1 MKPSESNF
9 KFALGIDISKA
20 DYHAAIQCIV
30 TGDFLSR
37 SKFPNT
43 PEGHAKLL
51 AWLISH
57 IGADLSVHA
66 CMEATGSYGE
76 SLADFLH
83 GKVAK
88 LSVVNPRAIKAHGD
102 SDLRRCKSD
111 PADARLIADF
121 CRVKKPVEW
130 TPTSPTIRAI
140 KAISR
145 HINGLKKDITREG
158 NRLEITSDKT
168 VAKSLK
174 THIDWMKKQ
183 ITKLEA
189 ELEKAIKSDEGNSRD
204 HKLLLSI
211 PGIETKTAACLMA
224 ELPDIT
230 LLENARQLAAYAGT
244 TPRIFQTGTS
254 GKTRT
259 PMSKAGNKHLR
270 KCLFFPAM
278 TAIRYNPICKAFA
291 ARLAAEGKP
300 SIVIVGAVMT
310 KLLHIIYGV
319 LKHGQPFNPNHLKK
333 AEITS

>member
-1 MKPSESNF
+1 MKPTKSNF
-9 KFALGIDISKA
+9 KFYLGIDISKA
-20 DYHAAIQCIV
+20 DYHVAIQCFE
-30 TGDFLSR
+30 TWDFISR
-37 SKFPNT
+37 SKFANT

-57 IGADLSVHA
+57 IGTDLPIHA

-76 SLADFLH
+76 PLADFLH
-83 GKVAK
+83 GKVAR

-121 CRVKKPVEW
+121 CRVKKPLEW
-130 TPTSPTIRAI
+130 TPASPAMRAI

-158 NRLEITSDKT
+158 NRLETTSDKT

-174 THIDWMKKQ
+174 MHIAWMKKQ
-183 ITKLEA
+183 IAKLET
-189 ELEKAIKSDEGNSRD
+189 ELKKAIESDTEKGRD

-211 PGIETKTAACLMA
+211 PGIGLKTAASLMA
-224 ELPDIT
+224 ELPDIS

-259 PMSKAGNKHLR
+259 PMSKAGNRHLR

-333 AEITS
+333 AEITP

>member
-1 MKPSESNF
+1 MKPTKSNH
-9 KFALGIDISKA
+9 KFTLGIDISKA
-20 DYHAAIQCIV
+20 DYHVAIQCCES
-30 TGDFLSR
+30 GDFLSR
-37 SKFPNT
+37 SKFANT
-43 PEGHAKLL
+43 AEGHEKLL

-57 IGADLSVHA
+57 IGKDLPVHA

-130 TPTSPTIRAI
+130 IPASPAMRAI

-145 HINGLKKDITREG
+145 QINSLKKDITRSS
-158 NRLEITSDKT
+158 NRLETTTDKT

-174 THIDWMKKQ
+174 AHIAWLKKQ
-183 ITKLEA
+183 VKSLEA
-189 ELEKAIKSDEGNSRD
+189 ELEKSIKSDEENERN

-211 PGIETKTAACLMA
+211 PGIGAKTAASLMA
-224 ELPDIT
+224 ELPDIS

-244 TPRIFQTGTS
+244 TPRISQSGTS

-259 PMSKAGNKHLR
+259 PMSKAGNRHLR

-278 TAIRYNPICKAFA
+278 TAIRYNTICKDFA
-291 ARLAAEGKP
+291 ARLAAQGKP
-300 SIVIVGAVMT
+300 SIVIIGAVMN

-319 LKHGQPFNPNHLKK
+319 LKHGQPFNPNHHKK
-333 AEITS
+333 AEITA

>member
-1 MKPSESNF
+1 MKPSESNHNF
-9 KFALGIDISKA
+9 CLGIDISKA
-20 DYHAAIQCIV
+20 DYCVALQSV
-30 TGDFLSR
+30 GTGKVIAR
-37 SKFPNT
+37 SKFTNT
-43 PEGHAKLL
+43 AEGHSKLHQ
-51 AWLISH
+51 WLLTNTSP
-57 IGADLSVHA
+57 DLPIHA

-76 SLADFLH
+76 MLADSLH

-121 CRVKKPVEW
+121 CMVKKPMEW
-130 TPTSPTIRAI
+130 TPPSPQKRAI

-145 HINGLKKDITREG
+145 HISGLKKDITREG
-158 NRLEITSDKT
+158 NRLETTSDKI
-168 VAKSLK
+168 VSKSLK
-174 THIDWMKKQ
+174 AHIAWMEKQ
-183 ITKLEA
+183 IGKLEKDLDKVIASHA
-189 ELEKAIKSDEGNSRD
+189 EESRD
-204 HKLLLSI
+204 YKLLLSI
-211 PGIETKTAACLMA
+211 PGIGVKTAASLMA
-224 ELPDIT
+224 ELPDIP

-259 PMSKAGNKHLR
+259 PMSKAGNRHLR

-291 ARLAAEGKP
+291 ARLAAQGKP

-319 LKHGQPFNPNHLKK
+319 LKHGQPFNPNQMKK
-333 AEITS
+333 AEITP

>member
-1 MKPSESNF
+1 MNPSESNH
-9 KFALGIDISKA
+9 KFCLGIDISKA
-20 DYHAAIQCIV
+20 DYHVALQSTEDAKTIV
-30 TGDFLSR
+30 K
-37 SKFPNT
+37 SKFANT
-43 PEGHAKLL
+43 AEGHSKLL
-51 AWLISH
+51 GWLVAH
-57 IGADLSVHA
+57 TGADLPVHA

-76 SLADFLH
+76 MLADSLH

-130 TPTSPTIRAI
+130 TPPTPGKRRI

-145 HINGLKKDITREG
+145 HISGLKKDVTREG
-158 NRLEITSDKT
+158 NRLQITTDKF

-174 THIDWMKKQ
+174 AHITWMKKQ
-183 ITKLEA
+183 IAKLEK
-189 ELEKAIKSDEGNSRD
+189 ELAQAIASDTENDRD

-211 PGIETKTAACLMA
+211 PGIGAKSAASLMA
-224 ELPDIT
+224 ELPDIR
-230 LLENARQLAAYAGT
+230 LLKNARQLAAYAGT

-259 PMSKAGNKHLR
+259 PMSKAGNRHMR
-270 KCLFFPAM
+270 KLLFFPAM
-278 TAIRYNPICKAFA
+278 TAIRYNPVCKAFA
-291 ARLAAEGKP
+291 ARLAAQGKP
-300 SIVIVGAVMT
+300 PIVIVGAVMT

-319 LKHGQPFNPNHLKK
+319 LKHGQPFNPNHMKK
-333 AEITS
+333 AEITP